1 MEQRRFFNPT
11 QPQTLQVAVFLL
23 YANVVFAL
31 LFRTGGEGVFT
42 LAAFSLTRGNISLGT
57 ATLIGNLL
65 AIFVV
70 AGSFT
75 AAYLMANEKKIGWRL
90 GVAVAAAPLIALVL
104 LILIGYPRRLP
115 LFDAIDVNLLFDV
128 ALLVL
133 LLHDQTRSYERVWFK

>member
-31 LFRTGGEGVFT
+31 LFRTGGSGVYSV
-42 LAAFSLTRGNISLGT
+42 AVFSLGRGSIGAST

-65 AIFVV
+65 TIFVV
-70 AGSFT
+70 AGSFA
-75 AAYLMANEKKIGWRL
+75 AAYLMANEKKFGWRL
-90 GVAVAAAPLIALVL
+90 AVSVAAAPLIALAV
-104 LILIGYPRRLP
+104 LILIGYPVRLP
-115 LFDAIDVNLLFDV
+115 LFDAIDVNLLFDI

-133 LLHDQTRSYERVWFK
+133 LLHDQTRSYERLWFK